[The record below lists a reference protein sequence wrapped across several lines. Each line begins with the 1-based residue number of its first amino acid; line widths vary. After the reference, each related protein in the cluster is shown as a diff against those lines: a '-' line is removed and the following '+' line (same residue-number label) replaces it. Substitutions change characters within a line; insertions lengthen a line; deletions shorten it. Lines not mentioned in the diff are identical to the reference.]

1 MDETTGTGGGRRF
14 GPLPVD
20 AMSPEQRVVAE
31 AILAGPR
38 GASTGV
44 RGPFEALL
52 HSPDLADAAQRVGE
66 HLRFRSSIPRALNEM
81 AIVMTARRWTAQ
93 FEWHVHRQM
102 AIDAGLDPAAIE
114 AIERGRSPVLDADA
128 TAVYDFAAQ
137 LLESG
142 GVTDDAWSAVVER
155 WGKEGAIDLVAVVGY
170 YCMVSFI
177 LNVDRYPPP
186 EGEAPL
192 APRSSPST

>member
-1 MDETTGTGGGRRF
+1 MSDIVGDGGRRF
-14 GPLPVD
+14 GALPLD
-20 AMSPEQRVVAE
+20 AMSPEQRAVAD

-38 GASTGV
+38 GSSTGV

-66 HLRFRSSIPRALNEM
+66 HVRFRSSIPRAFNEM
-81 AIVMTARRWTAQ
+81 AIIMTARRWTAQ

-102 AIDAGLDPAAIE
+102 AIDAGLDPEVADAI
-114 AIERGRSPVLDADA
+114 ARGERPVLDADGN
-128 TAVYDFAAQ
+128 AVYEFAAQ
-137 LLESG
+137 LLEEG
-142 GVTDDAWSAVVER
+142 GVTDEAWDAVVQR
-155 WGKEGAIDLVAVVGY
+155 WGKRGAIDLIGAVGY
-170 YCMVSFI
+170 YCLVSFI

-192 APRSSPST
+192 PPR